1 MILHREIGRG
11 AMTCICSGTG
21 TADDVVEME
30 DEEEEEEEELSSP
43 SQSALDLFV
52 VRFGGS
58 ELVNS
63 FT

>member
-1 MILHREIGRG
+1 
-11 AMTCICSGTG
+11 MTCICSGTG
-21 TADDVVEME
+21 AADDVVEME